1 VGGLSRYHERG
12 GERLCKT
19 MSGSRHVGATALR
32 AVLRAPVASITQP
45 ALRTVVALPRS
56 DARAVESR
64 TAPGVG
70 FAASALRCARPRC
83 PPPLHPLNPNTGSR
97 PTPRERRSPGFQGW
111 NDGQAPNGRSRR
123 AGCFGDALRVKCGR
137 LQSMRVL
144 PSTNHGMNLHVSFTG
159 SCGMES
165 THICGGVCEV

>member
-83 PPPLHPLNPNTGSR
+83 PPPPPPPQPQHRLQTHPTG
-97 PTPRERRSPGFQGW
+97 TTQPRVSGMERRPGTERALETCRLFWGCPPRQMR
-111 NDGQAPNGRSRR
+111 APPIN
-123 AGCFGDALRVKCGR
+123 AGAPFNQPRDELTCELHGIMWHGIHPHMRWRV
-137 LQSMRVL
+137 
-144 PSTNHGMNLHVSFTG
+144 
-159 SCGMES
+159 
-165 THICGGVCEV
+165 